1 MKTDIERVLYYLKS
15 RDTWENYV
23 IARHSLSDIEKLC
36 NKRKYQFCKEDNG
49 LEIKLEEIGKI
60 FEKNMSEKAPK
71 ERKTWHY

>member
-1 MKTDIERVLYYLKS
+1 M
-15 RDTWENYV
+15 
-23 IARHSLSDIEKLC
+23 IARHSLSDIVKLC

-71 ERKTWHY
+71 ERKIWHY